1 MMQMGEVKTMRMTPD
16 GMNVAIFMIRT
27 WASSKETETTKYYFQ
42 SLWAAIVTDDTKFAT
57 GPYT

>member
-27 WASSKETETTKYYFQ
+27 WASSKETETTKYYF
-42 SLWAAIVTDDTKFAT
+42 
-57 GPYT
+57 